1 MKRTFIFTLVF
12 LVSALGWAQQ
22 VQTIR
27 GHVFDKDSKTSLP
40 GANVVLLDV
49 QPLTGTVTDNDG
61 NFRLEKVAIGRQ
73 SIQVSYIGYKPA
85 TFQGIIVN
93 SVKEVVLEVEL
104 EENVTMSSGVVITGS
119 ARKDQTRNQMA
130 TVSARTFSVEE
141 TEKYAGS
148 RGDVARMAMNYAG
161 VSSANDQR
169 NDIIIRGN
177 SPSGLLWRL
186 EDIDIPNPNHFAEGG
201 TTGGPVGM
209 LNNNLLEN
217 SDFFTGAFP
226 AEYGNAL
233 SGVFDLNMRN
243 GNNQKHEQLFQVG
256 FNGFEVGAEGP
267 FSKKHEAS
275 YLANFRYSTL
285 ELMDG
290 IIDLGTTG
298 IPKYKDLSFKLNF
311 PVKKG
316 KITFFG
322 LGGDSEIAM
331 LDSQNGNEQD
341 MYSGEGQDLVNS
353 SRMGATGIS
362 YTRFMNE
369 HTYYKIIL
377 SGIYQKGGTTIDTL
391 DVTGIPHPYVD
402 HNYAEFRTS
411 LSGFLHKKYNS
422 RLSARAGFLVDR
434 MGFDLL
440 SKVYDSE
447 TNTLRALIDDS
458 KSLAEGVTLYQPY
471 VQATYRFN
479 EKYSLVPGLHFSY
492 FDLNGAASVEPRL
505 GANWQINTKHKLSF
519 GYGLHS
525 RTQALSTYYLGT
537 QMDDG
542 SLILTNNDLGFT
554 KSHQFVLGYN
564 NSITANTRLKAEMYY
579 QTLYDVPVEKNS
591 TSFSMLNTG
600 AGWGVA
606 AQDSLINTGTGQNYG
621 LELTAERFFYKNYY
635 YLATLS
641 LFESKYKGS
650 DGMER
655 NTAFNGNYV
664 ANVLFGKEFTINSKS
679 TFNIDF
685 KMTYAGGKRYTPI
698 DLEASQNAGATKY
711 DETKAYSEQ
720 FDAFFKADIKFGYRL
735 NWRKVSHESGS
746 SS

>member
-1 MKRTFIFTLVF
+1 MKRLFLFTLMI
-12 LVSALGWAQQ
+12 LVATYGWAQQ

-27 GHVFDKDSKTSLP
+27 GHVIDKDSKTSLP

-49 QPLTGTVTDNDG
+49 QPLTGTITDNDG

-93 SVKEVVLEVEL
+93 SVKEVVIEVEL

-226 AEYGNAL
+226 SEYGNAL

-298 IPKYKDLSFKLNF
+298 IPKYKDFSFKLNF

-316 KITFFG
+316 KLTIFG
-322 LGGDSEIAM
+322 LGGDSKISM
-331 LDSQNGNEQD
+331 LDSKNGNEQD
-341 MYSGEGQDLVNS
+341 LYSGEGQDLVNS

-377 SGIYQKGGTTIDTL
+377 SGIYQKGGTIIDTL
-391 DVTGIPHPYVD
+391 DVTGDVIKELNIAY
-402 HNYAEFRTS
+402 
-411 LSGFLHKKYNS
+411 K
-422 RLSARAGFLVDR
+422 
-434 MGFDLL
+434 
-440 SKVYDSE
+440 
-447 TNTLRALIDDS
+447 
-458 KSLAEGVTLYQPY
+458 
-471 VQATYRFN
+471 
-479 EKYSLVPGLHFSY
+479 EKH
-492 FDLNGAASVEPRL
+492 
-505 GANWQINTKHKLSF
+505 
-519 GYGLHS
+519 
-525 RTQALSTYYLGT
+525 
-537 QMDDG
+537 
-542 SLILTNNDLGFT
+542 
-554 KSHQFVLGYN
+554 
-564 NSITANTRLKAEMYY
+564 
-579 QTLYDVPVEKNS
+579 
-591 TSFSMLNTG
+591 
-600 AGWGVA
+600 
-606 AQDSLINTGTGQNYG
+606 
-621 LELTAERFFYKNYY
+621 
-635 YLATLS
+635 
-641 LFESKYKGS
+641 
-650 DGMER
+650 
-655 NTAFNGNYV
+655 
-664 ANVLFGKEFTINSKS
+664 
-679 TFNIDF
+679 
-685 KMTYAGGKRYTPI
+685 GGK
-698 DLEASQNAGATKY
+698 
-711 DETKAYSEQ
+711 
-720 FDAFFKADIKFGYRL
+720 
-735 NWRKVSHESGS
+735 
-746 SS
+746 